1 MVIVT
6 NSISVEEVEGF
17 IAVDMKAG
25 GPVGSAGVS
34 STTGELSALSLQG

>member
-6 NSISVEEVEGF
+6 NSISDEEVEGF

-25 GPVGSAGVS
+25 GLVGSAGVS
-34 STTGELSALSLQG
+34 STIGVPGALSLQG